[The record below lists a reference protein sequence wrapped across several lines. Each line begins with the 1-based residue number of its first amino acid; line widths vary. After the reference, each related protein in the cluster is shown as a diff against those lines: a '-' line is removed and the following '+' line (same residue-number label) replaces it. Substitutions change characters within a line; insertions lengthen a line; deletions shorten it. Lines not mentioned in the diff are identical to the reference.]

1 MPFDA
6 ILFDFDGT
14 LVDSEPLHYECWQL
28 VLAPFGVSLSWEQ
41 YCQNC
46 IGVSDRAMIT
56 QLATALGLPFEPLYA
71 QYPRKQELLRER
83 LIAAPPMAPALQQLL
98 REGFGL
104 PVGLVT
110 SSHRSEVAPVL
121 DTLALTSH
129 FNATVFGDEVA
140 NLKPHPEPYQ
150 LAAARLNI
158 RNPLVFED
166 SPAGLASARAAGFT
180 AIQVPHPNELPQ
192 LLAKALKR

>member
-1 MPFDA
+1 VAFDA

-14 LVDSEPLHYECWQL
+14 LVDSEPLHYECWRL

-56 QLATALGLPFEPLYA
+56 QLASALNLPFEPLYA
-71 QYPRKQELLRER
+71 QYPRKQELLRQR
-83 LIAAPPMAPALQQLL
+83 LAAAPPMPSSVQLML
-98 REGFGL
+98 RQGLGL

-110 SSHRSEVAPVL
+110 SSHRAEVAPVL
-121 DTLALTSH
+121 DILALTRH
-129 FNATVFGDEVA
+129 FHAMVFGDEVS

-158 RNPLVFED
+158 RSALVFED

-180 AIQVPHPNELPQ
+180 AVQVAHPEELPQ
-192 LLAKALKR
+192 LLANALKR

>member
-1 MPFDA
+1 VAFDA

-14 LVDSEPLHYECWQL
+14 LVDSEPLHYECWRL

-56 QLATALGLPFEPLYA
+56 QLASALNLPFEPLYA
-71 QYPRKQELLRER
+71 QYPRKQELLRQR
-83 LIAAPPMAPALQQLL
+83 LAAAPPMPSSVQLML
-98 REGFGL
+98 RQGLGL

-110 SSHRSEVAPVL
+110 SSHRAEVAPVL
-121 DTLALTSH
+121 DILALTPH
-129 FNATVFGDEVA
+129 FHAMVFGDEVS

-158 RNPLVFED
+158 RSALVFED

-180 AIQVPHPNELPQ
+180 AVQVAHPEELPQ
-192 LLAKALKR
+192 LLANALKR